1 MKTPSFFILLLI
13 TSATIARDDLEIH
26 GFIDSY
32 HAARINEPHDFLSS
46 WTRLR
51 LEGTW
56 YGEHAT
62 GFASIDLEHNG
73 VLDDYDELNLRE
85 IYFDYLSHSWDFRV
99 GKQIIIWGETEG
111 LQILDAV
118 SPWDYREFLA
128 RDFDDLRKGVEAI
141 RWRWLQDNW
150 NLELIAM
157 PDFEPASF
165 AAADSPWA
173 FPSTTGQYE
182 PAVIEPEN
190 TLENAE
196 YGARLNYYLS
206 WGDLSFVALR
216 TWTDE
221 PVRTYTTQGANLPV
235 PLLEYQRQTI
245 YGTGLSIPKGDFIF
259 RGELAVYSGSRFE
272 WISESGIEKSENAQ
286 LKWVA
291 GLEWNV
297 DTGLTAAVQ
306 MTDSQVLD
314 YRPGIP
320 LPRHNRM
327 MTLSLEKTLFRET
340 LRLSSFSFIG
350 LEEGD
355 TFTRA
360 SLDYALNDATHLLLG
375 IDIFTGEEGYLS
387 AFSENDQLWLK
398 LKYNF

>member
-1 MKTPSFFILLLI
+1 MRILLPFISLLFTPI
-13 TSATIARDDLEIH
+13 VIALDDLEFH

-32 HAARINEPHDFLSS
+32 HAARINKPHDFLSS

-56 YGEHAT
+56 NGNHAT
-62 GFASIDLEHNG
+62 GFASSDLEHNS
-73 VLDDYDELNLRE
+73 LINDYDELDLRE
-85 IYFDYLSHSWDFRV
+85 IYVDYFGHDWDLRV

-150 NLELIAM
+150 NLELVVM

-165 AAADSPWA
+165 ASADSPWA
-173 FPSTTGQYE
+173 FPSALTSHE
-182 PAVIEPEN
+182 NDLVEPEN
-190 TLENAE
+190 TLKNAE

-216 TWTDE
+216 SWTDE
-221 PVRTYTTQGANLPV
+221 PVTIYTAQSTSLPA

-245 YGTGLSIPKGDFIF
+245 YGMGLSIPRGNFIF
-259 RGELAVYSGSRFE
+259 RGELAVYSGNRFQ
-272 WISESGIEKSENAQ
+272 WISKSRIEKSENAQ

-291 GLEWNV
+291 GLQWNI
-297 DTGLTAAVQ
+297 DSGLTAAVQ
-306 MTDSQVLD
+306 VTDSQVLD
-314 YRPGIP
+314 YHPGIP
-320 LPRHNRM
+320 IPKHNRM
-327 MTLSLEKTLFRET
+327 MTVSLEKNLFRET
-340 LRLSSFSFIG
+340 LKLSSFSFIG

-355 TFTRA
+355 TFTRT
-360 SLDYALNDATHLLLG
+360 SLDYALSDATHLLLG
-375 IDIFTGEEGYLS
+375 IDIFTGDEGYLA

-398 LKYNF
+398 FKYNF